1 MADSVLD
8 GMVGWYVKEGFP
20 IYYINDNML
29 KLLGYEDEKT
39 YREAVNGHFLETI
52 LAKDRLKTEQSI
64 REQLQ
69 TKQEFLVSFR
79 ICDRFNQVIW
89 ISGKGKRIHYSEE
102 QDAVFMLCVNIQKQK
117 TCENQL
123 NLYQSFRGS
132 AVFIITLDAAFTLR
146 YANASFYELL
156 EITPQQMQDTYHM
169 QWIHMVQQDDRKRI
183 KKLLQAALKQEET
196 TIKCE
201 FLVTTGKGN
210 QNGCFSVV
218 L

>member
-1 MADSVLD
+1 M
-8 GMVGWYVKEGFP
+8 
-20 IYYINDNML
+20 
-29 KLLGYEDEKT
+29 
-39 YREAVNGHFLETI
+39 
-52 LAKDRLKTEQSI
+52 
-64 REQLQ
+64 
-69 TKQEFLVSFR
+69 
-79 ICDRFNQVIW
+79 
-89 ISGKGKRIHYSEE
+89 
-102 QDAVFMLCVNIQKQK
+102 
-117 TCENQL
+117 
-123 NLYQSFRGS
+123 
-132 AVFIITLDAAFTLR
+132 DAAFTLR

-210 QNGCFSVV
+210 QKWLFSVV